1 MLISHTG
8 NKPAFH
14 PTKHVPDRDQ
24 ALICCLRIEFP
35 DFPRLAHSYS
45 ARPAK
50 NRISRKLATQAKET
64 PNIAAHD
71 ESGKK

>member
-45 ARPAK
+45 ALPVMLERWRVSPA
-50 NRISRKLATQAKET
+50 SSHQE
-64 PNIAAHD
+64 
-71 ESGKK
+71 